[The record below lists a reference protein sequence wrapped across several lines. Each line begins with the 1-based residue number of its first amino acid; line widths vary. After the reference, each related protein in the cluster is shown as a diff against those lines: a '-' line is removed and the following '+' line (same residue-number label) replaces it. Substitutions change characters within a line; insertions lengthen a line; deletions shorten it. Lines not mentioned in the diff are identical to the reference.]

1 MMDTMKNILINPA
14 TPIVLYTAYKVL
26 NLAKQAKRLNSFTDQ
41 HYKPSGQNFFGSF
54 AEFIKTMRMSIED
67 GSISEEF
74 LFWRQRKFKESQ
86 NSAFPGTWI
95 FKTLPWRQ
103 LMYVADPKLV
113 EMMAQIPASSVT
125 QGGFAGDLLELDS
138 RGFKNGLVMLEHDD
152 WKKQHNLRRR
162 NCRGADRQNLR
173 ANHQHIPKTR

>member
-1 MMDTMKNILINPA
+1 MKNILINPA

-26 NLAKQAKRLNSFTDQ
+26 NLAKQAKRLNSFTDK

-113 EMMAQIPASSVT
+113 EMM
-125 QGGFAGDLLELDS
+125 GGRVDGGDFEECVD
-138 RGFKNGLVMLEHDD
+138 RG
-152 WKKQHNLRRR
+152 
-162 NCRGADRQNLR
+162 GAFFVALALIVAVQNE
-173 ANHQHIPKTR
+173 